1 MTKLA
6 KQEGKD
12 REEGM
17 KILLA
22 IDDSIFSEVATQVV
36 IQQLRPEP
44 TEVCILHAFQ
54 PLILSSMLESQ
65 VVVETLEANE
75 RKRQEDAQKLVAR
88 AEQLLRKAG
97 FKVQTVVEKADP
109 RAAIVDYAANWK
121 ADLIVLGSH
130 GRKGLDRFL
139 IGSVAEFVARHAF
152 CSVQIVRIPGTAK
165 A

>member
-1 MTKLA
+1 M
-6 KQEGKD
+6 
-12 REEGM
+12 
-17 KILLA
+17 
-22 IDDSIFSEVATQVV
+22 
-36 IQQLRPEP
+36 
-44 TEVCILHAFQ
+44 
-54 PLILSSMLESQ
+54 
-65 VVVETLEANE
+65 
-75 RKRQEDAQKLVAR
+75 
-88 AEQLLRKAG
+88 
-97 FKVQTVVEKADP
+97 EKADP